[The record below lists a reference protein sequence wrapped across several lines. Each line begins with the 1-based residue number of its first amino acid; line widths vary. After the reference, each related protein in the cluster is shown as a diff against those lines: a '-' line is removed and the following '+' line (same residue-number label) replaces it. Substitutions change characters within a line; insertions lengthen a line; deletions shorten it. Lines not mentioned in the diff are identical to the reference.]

1 MLELPFYEGA
11 ILYSEVTNTG
21 MKTYEIRQ
29 LDNDGNLLL
38 DTKVE
43 AASGE
48 AAAKLLA
55 DADERTQRILI
66 CLDGETMNELDVEHW
81 RKRIRRR

>member
-29 LDNDGNLLL
+29 LDNDGNLLV

-55 DADERTQRILI
+55 DADERS
-66 CLDGETMNELDVEHW
+66 ES
-81 RKRIRRR
+81 